1 MSKVNVSPNLPF
13 VRCTPTPDP
22 AAASPLHVL
31 MLSDVYFPRVNGVST
46 SIQTFRGTLPG
57 SASGSRWWRP
67 TIRQP
72 TVRPIATD
80 GILRLPSRAVPLDPE
95 DRLMRWSSLADLDRR
110 LANAD
115 FDLVHVQTP
124 FAAHY
129 AGLRLARAR
138 GIPCVATYH
147 THFEEYLFH
156 YIRFLPKSALRLA
169 AARPG
174 APPMQRARRRGG
186 AFATDGRHPARLW
199 RRQTA
204 ARDSH
209 RLAGASSCAAT
220 APLPRA
226 WDIAP
231 ERKVALFVGRAA
243 FEKNIGFLLEMT
255 ALARRQRPNLMLVIA
270 GEGPALP
277 ATCAARPQALRIEDH
292 VRFVGYL
299 PRDGACATAMRP
311 PTYSPS
317 PRTPKPRAWSC
328 SKPWP
333 SACRCWPF
341 RRWARRRSSS
351 RARRIAAADTP
362 EGFAEQLVGL
372 LNRPTRLLIMADE
385 AIAFAR
391 EWDAASQGARLA
403 ALYRRLPRA
412 PPRGRLLA
420 TPGCQPMNTEPL
432 VRKKA
437 PSRARRVCAASGTL
451 WAIRCRGCTRPIA
464 TKTPSARKACWR
476 R

>member
-46 SIQTFRGTLPG
+46 SIQTFRGTLAGLGVRVTVVAPDYPAAD
-57 SASGSRWWRP
+57 SAAD
-67 TIRQP
+67 T
-72 TVRPIATD
+72 TD
-80 GILRLPSRAVPLDPE
+80 GILRLPSHAVPLDPE

-156 YIRFLPKSALRLA
+156 YVRFLPKSALRLA
-169 AARPG
+169 ARAL
-174 APPMQRARRRGG
+174 ARRQCN
-186 AFATDGRHPARLW
+186 ALDAVVVPS
-199 RRQTA
+199 QPM
-204 ARDSH
+204 
-209 RLAGASSCAAT
+209 AAT
-220 APLPRA
+220 LRDYGVAKPLHVIPTGLPESQFLRGDGQRFRET

-277 ATCAARPQALRIEDH
+277 ALRRQAAALGIDDH

-299 PRDGACATAMRP
+299 PRDGALRDCYAAANVFTFASHTETQGLVLLEAMAIGLP
-311 PTYSPS
+311 VLAIPALGAAEII
-317 PRTPKPRAWSC
+317 KPGRGA
-328 SKPWP
+328 
-333 SACRCWPF
+333 
-341 RRWARRRSSS
+341 
-351 RARRIAAADTP
+351 IAAAETP

-385 AIAFAR
+385 AIAFAH
-391 EWDAASQGARLA
+391 EWNAASQGARLA

-412 PPRGRLLA
+412 P
-420 TPGCQPMNTEPL
+420 
-432 VRKKA
+432 
-437 PSRARRVCAASGTL
+437 RAVDCSQALPASQ
-451 WAIRCRGCTRPIA
+451 
-464 TKTPSARKACWR
+464 
-476 R
+476 

>member
-46 SIQTFRGTLPG
+46 SIQTFRGTLAGLGVRVTVVAPDYPAAD
-57 SASGSRWWRP
+57 SAAD
-67 TIRQP
+67 T
-72 TVRPIATD
+72 TD
-80 GILRLPSRAVPLDPE
+80 GILRLPSHAVPLDPE

-156 YIRFLPKSALRLA
+156 YVRFLPKSALRLA
-169 AARPG
+169 ARAL
-174 APPMQRARRRGG
+174 ARRQCN
-186 AFATDGRHPARLW
+186 ALDAVVVPS
-199 RRQTA
+199 QPM
-204 ARDSH
+204 
-209 RLAGASSCAAT
+209 AAT
-220 APLPRA
+220 LRDYGVAKPLHVIPTGLPESQFLRGDGQRFRET

-243 FEKNIGFLLEMT
+243 FEKNIAFLLEMT

-277 ATCAARPQALRIEDH
+277 ALRRQAAALGIEDH

-299 PRDGACATAMRP
+299 PRDGALRDCYAAANVFTFASHTETQGLVLLEAMAIGLP
-311 PTYSPS
+311 VLAIPALGAAEII
-317 PRTPKPRAWSC
+317 KPGRGA
-328 SKPWP
+328 
-333 SACRCWPF
+333 
-341 RRWARRRSSS
+341 
-351 RARRIAAADTP
+351 IAAAETP

-385 AIAFAR
+385 AIAFAH
-391 EWDAASQGARLA
+391 EWNAASQGARLA

-412 PPRGRLLA
+412 P
-420 TPGCQPMNTEPL
+420 
-432 VRKKA
+432 
-437 PSRARRVCAASGTL
+437 RAVDCSQALPASQ
-451 WAIRCRGCTRPIA
+451 
-464 TKTPSARKACWR
+464 
-476 R
+476 